1 MQHATSLTSTFLVV
15 VGISAIITQG
25 VLVRKWLKT
34 TNEVTLFRLGLVTV
48 CGSLLLIPF
57 LGWLGSYSLFLC
69 SAALIALGSGM
80 FNPSM
85 AGLVSLTAPAERQ
98 GFGLSVNQSAAA
110 LGRIIGPTTA
120 GLLFSF
126 DASLPFFVGA
136 VLIIVAL
143 AVSANTQEPVRS

>member
-1 MQHATSLTSTFLVV
+1 
-15 VGISAIITQG
+15 
-25 VLVRKWLKT
+25 
-34 TNEVTLFRLGLVTV
+34 
-48 CGSLLLIPF
+48 
-57 LGWLGSYSLFLC
+57 
-69 SAALIALGSGM
+69 
-80 FNPSM
+80 
-85 AGLVSLTAPAERQ
+85 VSLTAPAERQ